1 MSGLMNRLFN
11 LSVRHDK
18 AWMKR
23 TTDKILSNTG
33 AQSTMYQDLKSQEA
47 ARAVLFSQELAER
60 ETEDVLD
67 RALLKAKHAKLS
79 GVLAAP
85 EYYRI
90 YEKVE
95 SLKKLRF
102 VEEYEFHQDKAMY
115 EWIKYKVAAEIGGQ
129 EEQEAFA
136 LYEKIKI
143 DEMGELKYQLLKE
156 SAPQQF

>member
-1 MSGLMNRLFN
+1 MSSGLMNRLFN

-18 AWMKR
+18 FWMKF
-23 TTDKILSNTG
+23 TTDKILSNQG
-33 AQSTMYQDLKSQEA
+33 AQATMYKDLVAQEN
-47 ARAVLFSQELAER
+47 ARATLFAQELAER

-79 GVLAAP
+79 GVLPAP
-85 EYYRI
+85 EFYRI
-90 YEKVE
+90 SEKVE

-102 VEEYEFHQDKAMY
+102 VEEYEQHQDKAMY
-115 EWIKYKVAAEIGGQ
+115 EWIKYKVAAEIGGP

-156 SAPQQF
+156 SAP